1 MKVNFEVKGSFNRFE
16 QFLTRHLRVQP
27 MIRVIL
33 HKYGRLGVEAL
44 RDATP
49 KESGLTAESWGY
61 EIEESESSSRI
72 IWTNSHVNQGQVI
85 AVLLQYGHGT
95 GTGGYVEGRDYIN
108 PAIQSIFERMAD
120 EAWKEVT
127 S

>member
-16 QFLTRHLRVQP
+16 TFLTKHLHVQP
-27 MIRVIL
+27 MVRVIL

-49 KESGLTAESWGY
+49 KESGLTAESWSY
-61 EIEESESSSRI
+61 EIEETDTNSRI
-72 IWTNSHVNQGQVI
+72 IWKNSHVNNGQVI